1 MTQPIG
7 NDLKKKPKML
17 CFGKENRF
25 HNHSAICKNCYEYSR
40 CKNKVYYEL
49 SKKKAI
55 VINVKGKRKGGR

>member
-25 HNHSAICKNCYEYSR
+25 HTNSVICIKCLDYHQCKRKIYDKMPENAI
-40 CKNKVYYEL
+40 
-49 SKKKAI
+49 I
-55 VINVKGKRKGGR
+55 TNVKGKRKGGR